1 MFRKYLKKM
10 NWDDNAYLIS
20 KNRYSENSII
30 AEVFTENHG
39 KISGIIFGGTS
50 KKIKNYLQIGNKIHV
65 NYNTKSPTRIGYFKI
80 EILKA
85 LTPLYFDFNQKLSC
99 ISSAMHLIKLLTA
112 EAQSNNEIFNLI
124 DKFFII
130 LTSEN
135 WIQEYIF
142 WELELLKLLGY
153 DLELKNMVEKEIID
167 EKVNYFVKSSSEK
180 KIIPNFLI
188 DDNNNNVDLKNLLK
202 GLKLVTDYLEKS
214 ILKPNNLNIPS
225 SRTHFLNLLK

>member
-1 MFRKYLKKM
+1 M

-30 AEVFTENHG
+30 AEVFTEKHG

-65 NYNTKSPTRIGYFKI
+65 NYKTKSPTRIGYFKI

-85 LTPLYFDFNQKLSC
+85 LTPLYFDENQKLSC

-112 EAQSNNEIFNLI
+112 EAQSNKDIFILI
-124 DKFFII
+124 DNFFKI
-130 LTSEN
+130 LASDK

-153 DLELKNMVEKEIID
+153 DLELKSIVEKEIID
-167 EKVNYFVKSSSEK
+167 EKVNYFVKSSTEK
-180 KIIPNFLI
+180 KIIPSFLI
-188 DDNNNNVDLKNLLK
+188 EERPENVDLKILLK

-214 ILKPNNLNIPS
+214 ILKPNNLNLPN
-225 SRTHFLNLLK
+225 SRTHFVNLLK